1 MKTRSVSLVFGV
13 LGTLNFGLF
22 NAAADLEVSASV
34 AIHARTDFHAPLAAH
49 GVWLEVGSYG
59 RCWRPASI
67 AVGWRPYSYGHWV
80 WTDCGWYWVSDEP
93 WAWACYHYGW
103 WVYDPIHAWIWVPGI
118 EWAPAWVS
126 WRVGGGYCGW
136 APLAPRGVVVAS
148 SSFVFVEAHRLH
160 EPVRPGSW
168 IVNDTRTFNQTKVI
182 NHVKAETRTFAG
194 TGPRKVMVNEGPGVE
209 VIQKG
214 AAKKISAVPIGEAA
228 RQTPVPPEVARKAKD
243 SPRKTQ
249 APATPDEPTS
259 PPQHRPAPG
268 VTPDAPPKPA
278 APDKGRPPSNDEIG
292 PRRPPQGPSG
302 NAPAP
307 PKGKRGSKGH
317 DKGKP

>member
-1 MKTRSVSLVFGV
+1 MKTLSVSLAIGV
-13 LGTLNFGLF
+13 LGTMNFGLF

-67 AVGWRPYSYGHWV
+67 AVGWRPYAYGHWV

-93 WAWACYHYGW
+93 WAWACYHYGG
-103 WVYDPIHAWIWVPGI
+103 WVYDPLHAWIWVPGI

-148 SSFVFVEAHRLH
+148 SSFVFVEAHRLR
-160 EPVRPGSW
+160 EPVRPTTL
-168 IVNDTRTFNQTKVI
+168 IVNDTRIVNQTKVI
-182 NHVKAETRTFAG
+182 NNIKAETRNLAG
-194 TGPRKVMVNEGPGVE
+194 SGPRKVMVNEGPGVE
-209 VIQKG
+209 VLQKG
-214 AAKKISAVPIGEAA
+214 SANKLSAVPIVEAA
-228 RQTPVPPEVARKAKD
+228 RQTPVPSEVARKAKE
-243 SPRKTQ
+243 SPRKEQT
-249 APATPDEPTS
+249 
-259 PPQHRPAPG
+259 
-268 VTPDAPPKPA
+268 PA
-278 APDKGRPPSNDEIG
+278 APDKPASPSQRRPTPGVTPEPPPKPIAPEKSGPPSKDEVA
-292 PRRPPQGPSG
+292 PQPPSQSPSG
-302 NAPAP
+302 KTPGP
-307 PKGKRGSKGH
+307 PKGKSEGKGH

>member
-1 MKTRSVSLVFGV
+1 MKTLFSSLVIGA
-13 LGTLNFGLF
+13 LGTLKLGLF

-34 AIHARTDFHAPLAAH
+34 AIHAKSDFHAPLAAH

-67 AVGWRPYSYGHWV
+67 AVGWRPYSYGNWV

-103 WVYDPIHAWIWVPGI
+103 WVYDPNHAWIWVPGI

-136 APLAPRGVVVAS
+136 APLAPHGVVVAS
-148 SSFVFVEAHRLH
+148 SSFVFVEAHRLR
-160 EPVRPGSW
+160 EPVRPATL
-168 IVNDTRTFNQTKVI
+168 IVNNTRIVNQTKVI
-182 NHVKAETRTFAG
+182 NNIKSETKTFAG
-194 TGPRKVMVNEGPGVE
+194 TGPRKVMINEGPGVE

-214 AAKKISAVPIGEAA
+214 AAKQISAVPIGQAV
-228 RQTPVPPEVARKAKD
+228 RQTPVPDLAGKEKV
-243 SPRKTQ
+243 SPRKDQ
-249 APATPDEPTS
+249 APAV
-259 PPQHRPAPG
+259 PG
-268 VTPDAPPKPA
+268 VTPGPPAKPNP
-278 APDKGRPPSNDEIG
+278 PDNGRPPSKSELT
-292 PRRPPQGPSG
+292 PPFPSEAPSG
-302 NAPAP
+302 KAP
-307 PKGKRGSKGH
+307 GSRGTKEGKGH